1 MSDSATRGFPPE
13 HHVLRD
19 LPMELETLSDV
30 SSRAWLAVNPH
41 DLSGY
46 AADLLVTIDV
56 LCGLLVGRAVAPDWM
71 ATADLSAHLGSAP
84 VADTVVV
91 SAEVIRAG
99 RTSVVVDVTIFDG
112 DVSGPVVGEGV
123 LAFTRLP
130 RRSNNL
136 RLDPAVPGDRQRMAN
151 SDALP
156 GAVRKGVKIS
166 MMESD
171 RLRPSVAVSEWSRNS
186 FGAMN
191 GGVVAA
197 VATEI
202 GTGLI
207 AELVGEEVGLADV
220 TIHYLALAT
229 SGPLHA
235 KGTVLRHNSQGG
247 AVRIDL
253 IDVGNL
259 ADDGS
264 PRRVAV
270 AHIAA
275 HRR

>member
-1 MSDSATRGFPPE
+1 
-13 HHVLRD
+13 
-19 LPMELETLSDV
+19 
-30 SSRAWLAVNPH
+30 
-41 DLSGY
+41 
-46 AADLLVTIDV
+46 
-56 LCGLLVGRAVAPDWM
+56 
-71 ATADLSAHLGSAP
+71 
-84 VADTVVV
+84 
-91 SAEVIRAG
+91 
-99 RTSVVVDVTIFDG
+99 
-112 DVSGPVVGEGV
+112 
-123 LAFTRLP
+123 
-130 RRSNNL
+130 
-136 RLDPAVPGDRQRMAN
+136 
-151 SDALP
+151 
-156 GAVRKGVKIS
+156 
-166 MMESD
+166 
-171 RLRPSVAVSEWSRNS
+171 
-186 FGAMN
+186 MN

-207 AELVGEEVGLADV
+207 ADLVGEEVGLADV

-229 SGPLHA
+229 SGPLHT

-253 IDVGNL
+253 TDVGNL